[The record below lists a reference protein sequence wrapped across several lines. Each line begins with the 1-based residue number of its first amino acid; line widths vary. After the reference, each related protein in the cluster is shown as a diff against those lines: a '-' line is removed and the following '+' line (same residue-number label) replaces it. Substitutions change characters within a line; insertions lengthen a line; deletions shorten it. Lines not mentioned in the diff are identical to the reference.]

1 MFIKKWTRRGTEP
14 PTHVLMDGGQ
24 LCVPDKVLDEF
35 YRAYLA
41 DLACGTRL
49 YVVEQKTEIFKF
61 FVDIDFKAERA
72 LEDED
77 ALDLCRR
84 IHGAVDR
91 GKCLVARA
99 PPRKVKDGEIKSGF
113 HLHWPDLCV
122 TRQEALGLRT
132 RILLDLDGDEWA
144 QIIDASVYGG
154 SGLRSLWSHKKPEG
168 APYVPWREV
177 PSGSALSPV
186 PSVES
191 LKLFAVRVE
200 GQPANS
206 PQKIRRIASAPGSMV
221 AGDSRL
227 EQFIREN
234 MEGQGVARIKGL
246 RKTRKGEGKGLCVET
261 DSRYCERVK
270 TEHKSNH
277 VWFYIRNGTIQQ
289 KCLNEECLEF
299 SGREHILPPSISN
312 EGARV
317 ASPPRHGVVDL
328 LPKAWSG
335 SFQEFRA
342 GGPPVFGSG
351 PPRMEVLPD

>member
-1 MFIKKWTRRGTEP
+1 MFIKKWVVKKGQSDS

-24 LCVPDKVLDEF
+24 LHVPDKDIDEF

-49 YVVEQKTEIFKF
+49 YVVEQKTEVFKF

-84 IHGAVDR
+84 VYAAV
-91 GKCLVARA
+91 GQGPCLVARA
-99 PPRKVKDGEIKSGF
+99 PPRRVKDEIKSGF

-122 TRQEALGLRT
+122 TRSEALGLRT
-132 RILLDLDGDEWA
+132 RILLELGDGSEWA

-154 SGLRSLWSHKKPEG
+154 SGLRFLWSHKKPEG
-168 APYVPWREV
+168 APYVPWISVPDGTPLSSV
-177 PSGSALSPV
+177 PSL
-186 PSVES
+186 ET
-191 LKLFAVRVE
+191 LKRFVVRVE
-200 GQPANS
+200 GQSAVRS
-206 PQKIRRIASAPGSMV
+206 PQKIRRVASAPGAMDVS
-221 AGDSRL
+221 DSRL
-227 EQFIREN
+227 EEFIRTN
-234 MEGQGVARIKGL
+234 LEGQGAAHVKGI
-246 RKTRKGEGKGLCVET
+246 RKTRGKGLCVET
-261 DSRYCERVK
+261 DSRYCERVR

-277 VWFYIRNGTIQQ
+277 VWFHIRGCTIQQ

-312 EGARV
+312 EGPRV
-317 ASPPRHGVVDL
+317 ASPTRHGLVDL

-335 SFQEFRA
+335 SFQEFRD
-342 GGPPVFGSG
+342 GGPPIFGSG